1 MKAGALG
8 MKCFA
13 MCSLCPVGIVAFEA
27 AHDFLISLFKSLLA
41 IEHRRLA
48 WCMKPRSAGTA
59 RKRQFRNGILLLL
72 FGKSAFFSCS

>member
-41 IEHRRLA
+41 TELRRLA
-48 WCMKPRSAGTA
+48 WCMKPWRRRTA
-59 RKRQFRNGILLLL
+59 RRTAVPTDFLLLL
-72 FGKSAFFSCS
+72 FGKLDLDSM